1 MVKTVAAVMAMA
13 FLAGAAGAAESS
25 REQREAMKRYK
36 AGQDAMAGERFE
48 EALKEFEAATAID
61 PLLVLAHYGAGQA
74 HMALKQYPEAVRA
87 YTRTEEAFHQ
97 EEANAASDRAA
108 ADRRID
114 DYIKALEDE
123 MRSLQR
129 VAAGNNQQA
138 MRAEQAAQLKEQQIS
153 SLKMRRQR
161 DTSGPE
167 PTPAWLSLALGSA
180 YFRMGKLPEAEQN
193 YSKAVTVNPNLGEA
207 HSNLAVVY
215 LLTGRLAEADAQVQ
229 TAEKAGFKVNPQL
242 KKDIAARKLA
252 N

>member
-1 MVKTVAAVMAMA
+1 MVKMAAAAMVVALV
-13 FLAGAAGAAESS
+13 AGTAGAAERS
-25 REQREAMKRYK
+25 REQREAMKHYK
-36 AGQDAMAGERFE
+36 AGQDAMAGEHYD

-97 EEANAASDRAA
+97 EEANAATDRAA
-108 ADRRID
+108 ADRRLD

-138 MRAEQAAQLKEQQIS
+138 MRAEQASQVKEQQINT
-153 SLKMRRQR
+153 LKLQRRR
-161 DTSGPE
+161 EGDGPA

-180 YFRMGKLPEAEQN
+180 YFRMGKLAEAEQN
-193 YSKAVTVNPNLGEA
+193 WTKAATVDPKLGEA
-207 HSNLAVVY
+207 HNNLAVVY
-215 LLTGRLAEADAQVQ
+215 MLSGRVADAETHLQM
-229 TAEKAGFKVNPQL
+229 AEKAGFKVNPQL
-242 KKDIAARKLA
+242 KKDIAARKA